1 MGLTDSAGG
10 HFHADAGRWGVHT
23 LNLCL
28 FLLWSLCSSKVKP
41 IARVAQGASI
51 QNSSCPTGSSSTGL
65 LSSEGEMRTASGDRA
80 DAVKDLDVD
89 VVCVT

>member
-1 MGLTDSAGG
+1 MGLADSAGG
-10 HFHADAGRWGVHT
+10 HFHAEAGRWGVHT

-28 FLLWSLCSSKVKP
+28 FLLWSLCSCKVKP
-41 IARVAQGASI
+41 IARVAQGAWI
-51 QNSSCPTGSSSTGL
+51 QNSSRL
-65 LSSEGEMRTASGDRA
+65 ISEGEMRTASGDRA